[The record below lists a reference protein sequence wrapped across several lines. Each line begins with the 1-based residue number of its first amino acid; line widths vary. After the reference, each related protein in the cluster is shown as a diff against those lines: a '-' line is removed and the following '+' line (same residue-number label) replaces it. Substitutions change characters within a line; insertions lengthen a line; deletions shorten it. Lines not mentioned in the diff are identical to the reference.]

1 MAARAARHSIHQVS
15 DPQQRLRKDYIRI
28 VYTRI
33 MSAATDGWWDSKG
46 PRSVVDQVADE
57 VLRRILTGE
66 LAPGSSVAISTL
78 SDQLEVSHVP
88 VREALR
94 AMEARGLIT
103 FQRGHRPRVSSVNPA
118 DFEDVF
124 RLRTVLE
131 GEAASRGTPSAACLP
146 QLEEALRSFGSV
158 LVHGETLA
166 VHAAHSRL
174 HSLMLPAASQW
185 ERRFLSELWFASER
199 YIQIYLGS
207 ISSQTKVDVV
217 VAGHAA
223 LVETVKSEDPEL
235 VKQAVIAHVEYS
247 RTVLE
252 GAVRSASAHR
262 EPG

>member
-1 MAARAARHSIHQVS
+1 
-15 DPQQRLRKDYIRI
+15 
-28 VYTRI
+28 
-33 MSAATDGWWDSKG
+33 MSAAIDRMDRRG

-66 LAPGSSVAISTL
+66 LVPGSAVAISTL
-78 SDQLEVSHVP
+78 SEQLEVSHVP

-103 FQRGHRPRVSSVNPA
+103 FHRGHRPRVSPIHLE

-124 RLRTVLE
+124 RVRTVLE
-131 GEAASRGTPSAACLP
+131 GEAAGRGIPSADCLP
-146 QLEEALRSFGSV
+146 ELEEALHSFQN
-158 LVHGETLA
+158 LLFHGETLA
-166 VHAAHSRL
+166 VHDAHTRL

-207 ISSQTKVDVV
+207 ISDQTKADVV
-217 VAGHAA
+217 VGRHAA

-235 VKQAVIAHVEYS
+235 VQQAIIEHVEDS
-247 RTVLE
+247 KAFLD
-252 GAVRSASAHR
+252 GAVRRASAHR
-262 EPG
+262 EAG